1 MQIRGREILGFA
13 IENKACGLY
22 WDLGKG
28 EQSMEL
34 TGRRCLVT
42 GGGRGIGRGIA
53 LSLAREGAKVALLA
67 RTETE
72 LDETAALVEQTGVEV
87 LKLQADVS
95 QREQVDAAIEK
106 MLVAWGGVEVL
117 VNNAGIQG
125 PMGRVEEV
133 DPEAWMQVMQ
143 VNLGGCFYATRKVL
157 PTMIAQG
164 YGKIINLSGGG
175 AVGPRPFF
183 SAYSASKAAVVRFSE
198 NVAGE
203 VAKHN
208 IDINSIAPGAV
219 HTRMLDERLEAGTAV
234 GEQEIEIDQRLV
246 QEGGTDP
253 ERPAALVVYLAS
265 ARSDGL
271 SGRLLAAVW
280 DPWEDFDIEA
290 VMATEAFTVRR
301 LKQEDC

>member
-1 MQIRGREILGFA
+1 
-13 IENKACGLY
+13 
-22 WDLGKG
+22 
-28 EQSMEL
+28 MEL
-34 TGRRCLVT
+34 AGRRCLVT
-42 GGGRGIGRGIA
+42 GGGRGIGRATA
-53 LSLAREGAKVALLA
+53 LALAREGAKVALLA
-67 RTETE
+67 RTEAE
-72 LDETAALVEQTGVEV
+72 LDETAALVEELGAEV
-87 LKLQADVS
+87 LLLQADVG

-106 MLVAWGGVEVL
+106 MLAEWDGVEVL

-125 PMGRVEEV
+125 PLGRVEEV
-133 DPEAWMQVMQ
+133 DPEAWMQVIQ
-143 VNLGGCFYATRKVL
+143 VNLGGCFYVTRKVL

-198 NVAGE
+198 NLAGE
-203 VAKHN
+203 VAEHG

-219 HTRMLDERLEAGTAV
+219 NTRMLDERLEAGTDV
-234 GEQEIEIDQRLV
+234 GGQEMKIDQRLLE
-246 QEGGTDP
+246 EGGTKP
-253 ERPAALVVYLAS
+253 ERPAAWVVYLAS

-280 DPWEDFDIEA
+280 DPWEDFDVAA